1 MNEIDPSKYEHI
13 ISKNRNSSSKFRKYI
28 NNLLIRSL
36 FVFIILI
43 SAAIIYR
50 SNSNL
55 KNDISNY
62 FFSNDISFTKIKKVY
77 DKYLGGVLPI
87 KKDNTS
93 TTEVFNEKLKY
104 SDSSIFH
111 DGVKLIVDDSYL
123 VPSIDE
129 GMVVFVGEKDNYGN
143 TIIIEN
149 LDGIDFWYCNI
160 SSSSLKLYD
169 YVEKGSY
176 IGEVQGELYLVFSMD
191 DKYLNYEEYIY

>member
-13 ISKNRNSSSKFRKYI
+13 ISKNRNSSSNFRKYI